1 MLNESRV
8 GARRIPAAFSVFSLR
23 RAAAIMSL
31 AALATLVAA
40 YPASL
45 HARMLNKPPEA
56 ISSEVV
62 EASKPVNVSAETV
75 QDSTS
80 ADGSTLTVRL
90 EWEAQPG
97 LAQALQDDGMSR
109 TGFCYVVRRFQEGV
123 RLGGREYCRTS
134 TDNSVEFDVSSS
146 LSSVELQVRFVFD
159 ETVKGTN
166 SDTVT
171 VTLSG

>member
-8 GARRIPAAFSVFSLR
+8 GARRIPAAFPVFSLP
-23 RAAAIMSL
+23 RATAIGVM
-31 AALATLVAA
+31 ALLFAAA

-45 HARMLNKPPEA
+45 HAQMRYKPPES
-56 ISSEVV
+56 ISTAVI

-80 ADGSTLTVRL
+80 ADGSTVTVRL

-97 LAQALQDDGMSR
+97 LAQAVQDDDMSR

-123 RLGGREYCRTS
+123 RLGGREYCQTS
-134 TDNSVEFDVSSS
+134 TDNSVEFGVSSS
-146 LSSVELQVRFVFD
+146 LSSIELQVRFVFD
-159 ETVKGTN
+159 ETQKGTN